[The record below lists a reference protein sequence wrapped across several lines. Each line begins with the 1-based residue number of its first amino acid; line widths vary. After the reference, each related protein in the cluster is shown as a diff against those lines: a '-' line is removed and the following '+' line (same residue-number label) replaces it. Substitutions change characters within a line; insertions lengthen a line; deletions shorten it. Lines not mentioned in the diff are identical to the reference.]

1 MGDPE
6 RSAVRAPDPD
16 PAAARRRQGSGPTHP
31 AGDLRGATPRRR
43 APRTAIEGCP
53 GDPGASSFAK
63 LDSQSSDETGSYLQ
77 ERVLFN
83 WYPSKGT
90 YDADVDVFPQSAK
103 KVTDQL
109 SKGLPNFEEVS
120 HGETTVN
127 SYRGYEVRFKG
138 VFKDTG
144 KGDLRALV
152 DESVTTV
159 RSEVEALTRLVN
171 AFNEMARLPDPEPT
185 PQQFGAYV
193 KAEIA
198 KWGPIVKASGAKAD

>member
-1 MGDPE
+1 MD
-6 RSAVRAPDPD
+6 
-16 PAAARRRQGSGPTHP
+16 QGSKVWRSRSEQ
-31 AGDLRGATPRRR
+31 LRETG
-43 APRTAIEGCP
+43 
-53 GDPGASSFAK
+53 
-63 LDSQSSDETGSYLQ
+63 SDETGSYLQ

-144 KGDLRALV
+144 KGDLPYWGRVIFLPPGSDTEKGGVAIVMLATSLAQDVTGATDVGDKGGMALML
-152 DESVTTV
+152 ESF
-159 RSEVEALTRLVN
+159 R
-171 AFNEMARLPDPEPT
+171 F
-185 PQQFGAYV
+185 
-193 KAEIA
+193 
-198 KWGPIVKASGAKAD
+198 ASR